1 VNRSPL
7 FAGIWQDALASRW
20 GDVMIILGLVL
31 FASFSF
37 YTTPEFAAN
46 LPEDGSDSA
55 IPAVNLLERGKLVL
69 TAYGHDY
76 PPAHPFG
83 LALLLLPAYAVAGHF
98 LGNGIYAILF
108 CALGSIAITY
118 FLGVKLGGRWCGS
131 FAALF
136 LITHYGFWQY
146 SQKIMSEVPS
156 VFLLGG
162 VLALMLSVPQEHPTG
177 FRYVVAGAILGF
189 AVTVRYDI
197 VLWSAPAAALLLLG
211 AVSWPERRRRVGL
224 CLAGL
229 APWLLLLAV
238 YHQVTFGSPWRTGY
252 SYWGNAGDST
262 QPQFSTK
269 YITTSSFLRMKRID
283 AQFAG
288 LVEGNGPFYTKSL
301 LAEADTTRIFG
312 NPLYWPLPG
321 RRIYQLLVGLR
332 TALGAAGIVACLA
345 AWRTNPLRQQ
355 FILWLILSALISIG
369 LYMLFFYQEGRYL
382 MRLVPLFCL
391 ANAMG
396 LTALLAMWP
405 AKPFRAVVTVLVSL
419 LIAAFAFFNWQMGF
433 PSGNDLH
440 LLEVF
445 TYVTRQM
452 EPNAVVVTNFDPFR
466 VDAYLIHGTKR
477 LAVPLV
483 RERGGASVFVKGSS
497 TRTSFEPF
505 DAVEDPES
513 LRELLHSGRP
523 VYWLI
528 DNPWSGRP
536 SVELDALQRSFRLQ
550 VLATASPNG
559 SDEQPYFGRVHGLPQ
574 GR

>member
-1 VNRSPL
+1 VNKFPF
-7 FAGIWQDALASRW
+7 FAGTWRDAFASRW
-20 GDVMIILGLVL
+20 GDAMIILGLVL

-46 LPEDGSDSA
+46 LPEDGEDSA

-162 VLALMLSVPQEHPTG
+162 VLALVLSVPQERPRG
-177 FRYVVAGAILGF
+177 FRYIAAGAILGF
-189 AVTVRYDI
+189 AVTVHYEN
-197 VLWSAPAAALLLLG
+197 VLWSVPAAVLLLLG
-211 AVSWPERRRRVGL
+211 ADSWPERRRRVGL

-229 APWLLLLAV
+229 APWLLVLAV
-238 YHQVTFGSPWRTGY
+238 YHQVSLGSPWRTGY

-269 YITTSSFLRMKRID
+269 YITTSSFLRMKGID
-283 AQFAG
+283 GQFAG

-321 RRIYQLLVGLR
+321 RRVYQLLVGLR
-332 TALGAAGIVACLA
+332 TALGVVGIIACLA
-345 AWRTNPLRQQ
+345 AWWTNPLRQQ
-355 FILWLILSALISIG
+355 FVLWLILSVLISIG
-369 LYMLFFYQEGRYL
+369 LYLLFFYQEGRYL
-382 MRLVPLFCL
+382 IRLVPFFCL
-391 ANAMG
+391 ANAVG
-396 LTALLAMWP
+396 LTALLAMWS
-405 AKPFRAVVTVLVSL
+405 AGSRRVIVAVLASVM
-419 LIAAFAFFNWQMGF
+419 IAAFGFFNWQMGF
-433 PSGNDLH
+433 PSGNDLQ
-440 LLEVF
+440 LYEVF
-445 TYVTRQM
+445 THVTHQL
-452 EPNAVVVTNFDPFR
+452 EPDAVVVTNIDPFR
-466 VDAYLIHGTKR
+466 VDAYLIRGTKR
-477 LAVPLV
+477 LPVPLM
-483 RERGGASVFVKGSS
+483 RDRGAVSVFVNGSS
-497 TRTSFEPF
+497 TQTSFEPF
-505 DAVEDPES
+505 VAMENPER
-513 LRELLHSGRP
+513 LRDLLHSGRP

-528 DNPWSGRP
+528 DNPWTGRP
-536 SVELDALQRSFRLQ
+536 TVGLDTLERLFLLQ

-559 SDEQPYFGRVHGLPQ
+559 SAEQPYFGRIHDLPP
-574 GR
+574 GH